1 MQNFRE
7 LNIAVPGAGMVILI
21 GASSSGKSTFARKH
35 FKATEIVSSDS
46 CRAMA
51 ADTES
56 AMSAS
61 ADAFE
66 ILYAI
71 SSARLRNRRLAVI
84 DATNVRSKSRR
95 RLLEIARAHDLP
107 AVALVFDL
115 PEALLLDRGRRRL
128 DRRVPEAAISAQM
141 LALGRALPALAEE
154 GYAATFVFTTP
165 EDVDAASVERSQ
177 RPSPRR
183 PVRSE
188 PEQDELL

>member
-1 MQNFRE
+1 

-35 FKATEIVSSDS
+35 FKPTEIVSSDA
-46 CRAMA
+46 CRAMV
-51 ADTES
+51 ADSES

-71 SSARLRNRRLAVI
+71 AAARLRNRRLAVI
-84 DATNVRSKSRR
+84 DATNVRSDSRR
-95 RLLEIARAHDLP
+95 RLVEIAGEHELP

-115 PEALLLDRGRRRL
+115 PEALLLERRRRRR
-128 DRRVPEAAISAQM
+128 DRRVPEATISAQM

-165 EDVDAASVERSQ
+165 EDVDAAAVERSH
-177 RPSPRR
+177 RPSPLRQ
-183 PVRSE
+183 VRSE
-188 PEQDELL
+188 PEQGEPL